1 MKDLTGNIEKGNIGS
16 TGNIGS
22 IGHKENLGRKYI
34 PKGLDDQPN
43 TQTKSTAQKARKI
56 LGVGSVKK

>member
-34 PKGLDDQPN
+34 PKGPN